1 MHLWHQNRDSEISEN
16 VQNSKPRFLYISVA
30 CRCTTFS
37 MVVELGLSLLN
48 QSHRVARGRA
58 RRTQQVANIFHWTI
72 SYGNSSGSRKTLR
85 STTHVW
91 FILLFTV
98 WLCGYLL
105 YKPCLTLPQED
116 ADCCL
121 SRHLFIGK
129 LRECQSCECQCLF
142 PFIFIQVP
150 HLATTDSEF
159 YESQPLLL
167 YSLPKNARAWHK
179 RKASKAKNRGCLT
192 SSRQKTLK
200 TPKLVRKTHLDLE
213 IYPDAA
219 WVFVRVKAENPG
231 RSLRVFVSSTVFVW
245 FMRIM
250 SSFSFLFIVHP
261 GTTQITTQNITKS
274 PAILPMLW

>member
-1 MHLWHQNRDSEISEN
+1 MSN
-16 VQNSKPRFLYISVA
+16 
-30 CRCTTFS
+30 
-37 MVVELGLSLLN
+37 
-48 QSHRVARGRA
+48 
-58 RRTQQVANIFHWTI
+58 
-72 SYGNSSGSRKTLR
+72 
-85 STTHVW
+85 
-91 FILLFTV
+91 FT
-98 WLCGYLL
+98 
-105 YKPCLTLPQED
+105 QED

-245 FMRIM
+245 LWELCHLSLFYSLFTLEPLKSQPKTSPNHLQYCQCFDKRSVTKHHTVHTSCDKGSPPETTA
-250 SSFSFLFIVHP
+250 SSWWFQPIW
-261 GTTQITTQNITKS
+261 K
-274 PAILPMLW
+274 ILVKLDLPQ